1 MDPLVEE
8 QVEKLHDSGRLAVLV
23 VAGGGAQALTW
34 LLSVPGA
41 SRTVLEAQVPYSA
54 SSLVRFLGYEPER
67 VVSRETAEAMARCAY
82 HRSLLLA
89 PGGADTVGIGCT
101 ATIATD
107 RPKMGPH
114 GCFVSSWMAHGASTY
129 GVVLVKGRR
138 DRAGEDEVVS
148 RVILRALSIASGV
161 ESRLPLG
168 LQDSEGL
175 KVTTTEHGDLLDS
188 LLAGDIG
195 TVTVRTDGGM
205 AADLEVKGGVLPGS
219 FDPLHGGHERL
230 AEVAAAML
238 NADVSFELSVANVD
252 KPMLKEHEVR
262 TRVAQ
267 FAGKRPVVLTR
278 AARFYE
284 KAELFPGCS
293 FVIGWDTAVR
303 LVDARYHGGDRDK
316 MLDALAAIRRAGCR
330 FLVAGRADAGG
341 FRTLE
346 DVAVPGEFEDMFAPI
361 PESKFRYDVSSTELR
376 AAALEQG

>member
-1 MDPLVEE
+1 
-8 QVEKLHDSGRLAVLV
+8 
-23 VAGGGAQALTW
+23 
-34 LLSVPGA
+34 
-41 SRTVLEAQVPYSA
+41 
-54 SSLVRFLGYEPER
+54 
-67 VVSRETAEAMARCAY
+67 
-82 HRSLLLA
+82 
-89 PGGADTVGIGCT
+89 
-101 ATIATD
+101 
-107 RPKMGPH
+107 
-114 GCFVSSWMAHGASTY
+114 MAHGASTY
-129 GVVLVKGRR
+129 GVVLAKGRR